1 MEISGV
7 DINPRQSFNCPTLL
21 EPDYHHLC
29 DAAWALIAHEKC
41 ANKNPIEGIFHPDNP
56 LKDLSL
62 RDRIKHYAMMEEITP
77 EPNRNKKDK
86 MNIIETA
93 PIIRGYTYN
102 GKSSS
107 IVHYVEHFD
116 EPEVSCKIEDLKK
129 LIKPTT
135 KSVCIRE
142 WVHSYWQ

>member
-1 MEISGV
+1 
-7 DINPRQSFNCPTLL
+7 
-21 EPDYHHLC
+21 
-29 DAAWALIAHEKC
+29 
-41 ANKNPIEGIFHPDNP
+41 
-56 LKDLSL
+56 
-62 RDRIKHYAMMEEITP
+62 
-77 EPNRNKKDK
+77 

-135 KSVCIRE
+135 KSVCIE
-142 WVHSYWQ
+142 GVGSFLIGNDYDEAKTQTSKSPSLIGSEAIVHNKVVIVTGGAQGFGEELLKDYVKKELLFLSQI